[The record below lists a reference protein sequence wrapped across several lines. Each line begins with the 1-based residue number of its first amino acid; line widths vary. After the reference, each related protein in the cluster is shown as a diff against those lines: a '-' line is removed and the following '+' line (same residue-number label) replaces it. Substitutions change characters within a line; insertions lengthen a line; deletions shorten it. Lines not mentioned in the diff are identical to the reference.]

1 MRVPVRL
8 GGEIELVH
16 NGKHVALSNCW
27 NPFREKGHWPRTV
40 TLEASAFDQRVL
52 LAVDGRLLFDPFD
65 YESRRAIPIV
75 GESPIGLG
83 VDGGELTVSDLK
95 IYRDLHYTGTLANT
109 PRRVTGCDAPVELG
123 PDEYFVLGDNSPVS
137 NRFAFLGGKAGR
149 SRLDVSGQA
158 VPRPSAGGGGPAP
171 SVRAI
176 GLLGSRSS
184 SDSLH
189 SIGQFPLA
197 RSAASSEPD
206 AFRERITPDPS
217 LSPRVRM
224 IVRLAGKLRN
234 RPLNRSRSQVRR
246 NRATDRCST
255 RPREIE
261 EREHATMGRS
271 TAIQPK
277 PAGTIRPSTLPTEL
291 RTKEGYRDTIEAVVV
306 AFILGAG
313 GSGIRKPRHS

>member
-1 MRVPVRL
+1 MHQATPGVGPGDWILYRHWDPWRRRYGPVRDFYAYNGGGFPAENEVVDLGLTARLTVTESVDAISAALRSGSDQFEVRVPVRL

-109 PRRVTGCDAPVELG
+109 PRQGNGLRSPVELG

-137 NRFAFLGGKAGR
+137 NDSRFWEGKPVVPGSMFLGKPFLVHLPGEVVPLQVFGR
-149 SRLDVSGQA
+149 SVCW
-158 VPRPSAGGGGPAP
+158 V
-171 SVRAI
+171 
-176 GLLGSRSS
+176 
-184 SDSLH
+184 
-189 SIGQFPLA
+189 
-197 RSAASSEPD
+197 
-206 AFRERITPDPS
+206 PDP
-217 LSPRVRM
+217 
-224 IVRLAGKLRN
+224 
-234 RPLNRSRSQVRR
+234 RR
-246 NRATDRCST
+246 
-255 RPREIE
+255 
-261 EREHATMGRS
+261 
-271 TAIQPK
+271 
-277 PAGTIRPSTLPTEL
+277 IR
-291 RTKEGYRDTIEAVVV
+291 Y
-306 AFILGAG
+306 
-313 GSGIRKPRHS
+313 IR